1 MTPSESTDDTLDALV
16 ETDAKHQRM
25 TLAQLYRK
33 AKDKHLIKPQAQYT

>member
-16 ETDAKHQRM
+16 ETESKRM
-25 TLAQLYRK
+25 SLADLYRK

>member
-16 ETDAKHQRM
+16 ETESQRM